1 MVSTLWVWEEGRDVE
16 GGRWGCILLLCG
28 RGGGVVLTGSGG
40 VVVVRVV
47 VCGVDVVVT
56 VLLCWPGSSCRNL
69 KENKTPANSDQCS
82 QSTSTVG
89 HPTGRLIRR
98 KE

>member
-1 MVSTLWVWEEGRDVE
+1 MWKVGDGGAYCCCVGGEGVSD
-16 GGRWGCILLLCG
+16 
-28 RGGGVVLTGSGG
+28 VVLTAAVVWLWFVWLCGVE
-40 VVVVRVV
+40 VVVV
-47 VCGVDVVVT
+47 
-56 VLLCWPGSSCRNL
+56 LGSSCRNL

>member
-1 MVSTLWVWEEGRDVE
+1 MWKVGDGGAYCCCVGGEGVSD
-16 GGRWGCILLLCG
+16 
-28 RGGGVVLTGSGG
+28 VVLTAA

-47 VCGVDVVVT
+47 VCGVDVVVVV
-56 VLLCWPGSSCRNL
+56 VLGSSCRNL